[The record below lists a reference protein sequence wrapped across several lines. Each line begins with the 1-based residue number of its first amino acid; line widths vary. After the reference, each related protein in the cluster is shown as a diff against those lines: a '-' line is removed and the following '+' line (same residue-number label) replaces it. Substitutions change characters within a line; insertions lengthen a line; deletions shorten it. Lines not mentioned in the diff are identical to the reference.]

1 VSALKVVHLS
11 VVHRP
16 DDARI
21 YERECRTLAA
31 AGYDVTYLVPGATPG
46 RDRHGVRFAALPA
59 RPRARRWM
67 STPDIVA
74 ALRTLRPF
82 VVHTHDPELLPLY
95 PFLRP
100 FVPRLVHD
108 AHEFLREQ
116 VMAKEY
122 VPARVR
128 PLVATASSLGQRGLT
143 HWADGIVT
151 VTDDVLNDFGPHP
164 RQSLIAPNYP
174 RLSHFAGAAPFATL
188 SADPRLRLVYIGAL
202 SRSRGIAL
210 MLDVMERLAPGDA
223 LLLLGG
229 TFSSAEFE
237 AEIGARLRGGLNDR
251 VHFLGRVAR
260 DQVPRYLASAEVVW
274 TPSSRSPQ
282 FSRPTVAT
290 KIYEGAAVGLA
301 ALATDLPGREVIVDE
316 GFGITVPAGVEGHLA
331 GVRRLIAERG
341 ALPTMGARGRAAVL
355 ERFSWEQVEPRFL
368 SFYAELCAAQGARGH
383 GRNVRADAAAAADT
397 ATGADAGA
405 P

>member
-1 VSALKVVHLS
+1 MSAPVKVVHLS

-21 YERECRTLAA
+21 CERECRTLAA
-31 AGYDVTYLVPGATPG
+31 AGYDVTYLVPGATAG
-46 RDRHGVRFAALPA
+46 RDRHGVRFAALPV
-59 RPRARRWM
+59 RPRSRRWM
-67 STPDIVA
+67 STPDIVS

-82 VVHTHDPELLPLY
+82 AVHAHDPELLPLF
-95 PFLRP
+95 PLLRP
-100 FVPRLVHD
+100 FVPRLIYD

-122 VPARVR
+122 IPVRAR
-128 PLVATASSLGQRGLT
+128 PLVAAASGLGQRGLA

-151 VTDDVLNDFGPHP
+151 VTDDVLNDFSPGVHP
-164 RQSLIAPNYP
+164 QLVAPNYP
-174 RLSHFAGAAPFATL
+174 RLSHFADAAPFAELT
-188 SADPRLRLVYIGAL
+188 ADPRLRLVYIGTL
-202 SRSRGIAL
+202 SRTRGTAL

-229 TFSSAEFE
+229 SFSSPEFE
-237 AEIGARLRGGLNDR
+237 AEISARLRGGLDDR
-251 VHFLGRVAR
+251 VRFLGRVAR

-274 TPSSRSPQ
+274 TASSRSPQ
-282 FSRPTVAT
+282 FSRPTVDT

-301 ALATDLPGREVIVDE
+301 ALASDLPGREVIVTE
-316 GFGITVPAGVEGHLA
+316 GFGITVAAGVEGHLA

-341 ALPTMGARGRAAVL
+341 ALAAMGARGRTAVL
-355 ERFSWEQVEPRFL
+355 ARYSWERVEPPLL
-368 SFYAELCAAQGARGH
+368 SFYAKLCP
-383 GRNVRADAAAAADT
+383 
-397 ATGADAGA
+397 A

>member
-1 VSALKVVHLS
+1 MSAPVKVVHLS

-31 AGYDVTYLVPGATPG
+31 AGYDVTYVVPGATPG
-46 RDRHGVRFAALPA
+46 RDRHGVRFAALPV

-67 STPDIVA
+67 STPDIVS

-82 VVHTHDPELLPLY
+82 VVHAHDPELLPLF
-95 PFLRP
+95 PLLRP
-100 FVPRLVHD
+100 FVPRLVYD

-116 VMAKEY
+116 VMSKEY
-122 VPARVR
+122 IPARAR
-128 PLVATASSLGQRGLT
+128 PAVAAASGLGQRGLT

-151 VTDDVLNDFGPHP
+151 VTDDVLNDFSSQLHL
-164 RQSLIAPNYP
+164 RLIAPNYP
-174 RLSHFAGAAPFATL
+174 RLSHFAGAAPFAELT
-188 SADPRLRLVYIGAL
+188 ADPRLRLVYIGAL
-202 SRSRGIAL
+202 SRSRGVAL
-210 MLDVMERLAPGDA
+210 MLDVMERLAPDDA

-229 TFSSAEFE
+229 SFSSAEFD
-237 AEIGARLRGGLNDR
+237 AEIGARLRGGLSDR
-251 VHFLGRVAR
+251 VRFLGRVAR

-316 GFGITVPAGVEGHLA
+316 GFGIVVPAGVEGHLA
-331 GVRRLIAERG
+331 GVRRLIAERETL
-341 ALPTMGARGRAAVL
+341 AAMGARGRAAVL
-355 ERFSWEQVEPRFL
+355 GRFSWEQVEPRFL
-368 SFYAELCAAQGARGH
+368 AFYTELCGARGRRGG
-383 GRNVRADAAAAADT
+383 GR
-397 ATGADAGA
+397 GAESEAGA